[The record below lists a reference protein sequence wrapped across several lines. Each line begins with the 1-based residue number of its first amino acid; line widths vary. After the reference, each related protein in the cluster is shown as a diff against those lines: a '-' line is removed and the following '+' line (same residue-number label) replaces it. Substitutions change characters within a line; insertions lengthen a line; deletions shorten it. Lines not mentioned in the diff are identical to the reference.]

1 MRMQVEPEGECREAV
16 FSAKGDSILIPPL
29 SAVQVEYLNSGVYV
43 PIYFGEVRRGG
54 NGRDVYG
61 EDYTLRGMSRR
72 LEEVTLS
79 PGFST
84 PEQPAHLT
92 VRAIAQDVIG
102 SGQLGTPALV
112 QYVEALCP
120 DLGFNCRAVKDA
132 AQQNPA
138 ALLKQIAEDGAKFG
152 VIVKWGVD
160 PQRRFFARAAK
171 SNTRNVTTESPAI
184 RWQQPVAETPCTAV
198 LWYIRQRKDKSWIT
212 HLSLSA
218 DAATYGRRVKPI
230 SVMQGA
236 PGMSSAPWTYT
247 QSSEAAY
254 INPTPDPYALLQDPT
269 DRNIYQGAYAGWE
282 ATTDTASIDITFTL
296 TAPAALA
303 DLQVF
308 FTNTRGETDT
318 TQYLVLTAPDGRT
331 FTALASEYGSSAAG
345 GYLGLMQETFFSG
358 EIMWPA
364 GTTLRLHAAP
374 YAFTGGVNR
383 AQVVVYRMRFQAP
396 DAVALDGLA
405 AFHYVS
411 PAQEP
416 ADIQTSV
423 FVPPTDLP
431 GRVRVEGAS
440 VGAAYEQPLEAI
452 EYRITSNGMQMG
464 WMAGQSEDP
473 AALAQASL
481 IKKRD
486 GQAVITALTSQT

>member
-29 SAVQVEYLNSGVYV
+29 SAVQVEYLHSGVYV

-79 PGFST
+79 PGFTT
-84 PEQPAHLT
+84 PEQAAHLT
-92 VRAIAQDVIG
+92 VRAIIQDVIA
-102 SGQLGTPALV
+102 SGQLGAPSLV
-112 QYVEALCP
+112 QYVESLIP

-160 PQRRFFARAAK
+160 PQRRFYARPAK

-198 LWYIRQRKDKSWIT
+198 LWYVAKRSDGKWIT
-212 HLSLSA
+212 HLSRSPDA
-218 DAATYGRRVKPI
+218 DLYGERVKAI
-230 SVMQGA
+230 SLSGDID
-236 PGMSSAPWTYT
+236 PW
-247 QSSEAAY
+247 
-254 INPTPDPYALLQDPT
+254 
-269 DRNIYQGAYAGWE
+269 
-282 ATTDTASIDITFTL
+282 
-296 TAPAALA
+296 APAAGTYEVWSA
-303 DLQVF
+303 GTDVDGAGWRVF
-308 FTNTRGETDT
+308 SKDT
-318 TQYLVLTAPDGRT
+318 PQPGFDPAVLTDDKARRSDPR
-331 FTALASEYGSSAAG
+331 
-345 GYLGLMQETFFSG
+345 
-358 EIMWPA
+358 I
-364 GTTLRLHAAP
+364 
-374 YAFTGGVNR
+374 AFTTPR
-383 AQVVVYRMRFQAP
+383 LFVVVRFVP
-396 DAVALDGLA
+396 DAGQRIERVVFAAESAYGGLNIGYANPGMTEYDPELSPLPFKLTGSEGAYVAGVTDAIADGQIPHIMNAGADPSRTSHQVDVYEFRPEVVDTDLLDGLA
-405 AFHYVS
+405 AFHYLS

-423 FVPPTDLP
+423 FVPPVDLP

-440 VGAAYEQPLEAI
+440 VGTAYEQPLEAV

-481 IKKRD
+481 IRKRD
-486 GQAVITALTSQT
+486 GQAVITALTSQA